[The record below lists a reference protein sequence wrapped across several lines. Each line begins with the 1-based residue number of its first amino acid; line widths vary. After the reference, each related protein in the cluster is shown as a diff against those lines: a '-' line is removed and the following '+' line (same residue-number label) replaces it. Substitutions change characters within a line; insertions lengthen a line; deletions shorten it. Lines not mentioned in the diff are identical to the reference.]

1 MIDFELYFL
10 ILSIIVIFVNN
21 IIIINHARKS
31 PINELKL
38 IALSNIFILISFLFQ
53 FPLAVADYTRNF
65 SNITYIS
72 DNVKIGIVLLIIG
85 GLLWL
90 IAIILAN
97 FNTSYKSIIYMIFI
111 ILLFVATASFNY
123 LETGVVLRSNILR
136 FQFQIPALLSLIG
149 SIFTLAVI
157 FIMKIYKF
165 KPNPMA
171 DFHYKIYIFFLAT
184 GAILSVIFILVSA
197 ESKTQLIPNFT
208 AFLFGSYTILATG
221 IIIAR
226 HEELF
231 FKSNSKLDAIIINS
245 IDSYET
251 LFMQN
256 TDPNIL
262 GFEFV
267 ADVLLKL
274 SLNLPDLLKS
284 KKTVEFINFG
294 DKSIFFTSGKNIVT
308 IMIVGEYSFITSS
321 ISKYLTK
328 KFERKFG
335 KYISEVTESG
345 LTIDKSTFSTF
356 KEETD
361 YIQRFF
367 LKN

>member
-1 MIDFELYFL
+1 
-10 ILSIIVIFVNN
+10 
-21 IIIINHARKS
+21 
-31 PINELKL
+31 
-38 IALSNIFILISFLFQ
+38 
-53 FPLAVADYTRNF
+53 
-65 SNITYIS
+65 
-72 DNVKIGIVLLIIG
+72 
-85 GLLWL
+85 
-90 IAIILAN
+90 
-97 FNTSYKSIIYMIFI
+97 
-111 ILLFVATASFNY
+111 
-123 LETGVVLRSNILR
+123 
-136 FQFQIPALLSLIG
+136 
-149 SIFTLAVI
+149 
-157 FIMKIYKF
+157 
-165 KPNPMA
+165 
-171 DFHYKIYIFFLAT
+171 
-184 GAILSVIFILVSA
+184 
-197 ESKTQLIPNFT
+197 
-208 AFLFGSYTILATG
+208 
-221 IIIAR
+221 
-226 HEELF
+226 
-231 FKSNSKLDAIIINS
+231 
-245 IDSYET
+245 
-251 LFMQN
+251 MQN

-267 ADVLLKL
+267 ADVLLKV
-274 SLNLPDLLKS
+274 SLNLPDLVKS

>member
-197 ESKTQLIPNFT
+197 ETKPQLIRNYN
-208 AFLFGSYTILATG
+208 AYLFGSYSILETG
-221 IIIAR
+221 IIIDR
-226 HEELF
+226 H
-231 FKSNSKLDAIIINS
+231 D
-245 IDSYET
+245 
-251 LFMQN
+251 
-256 TDPNIL
+256 
-262 GFEFV
+262 
-267 ADVLLKL
+267 
-274 SLNLPDLLKS
+274 
-284 KKTVEFINFG
+284 
-294 DKSIFFTSGKNIVT
+294 
-308 IMIVGEYSFITSS
+308 
-321 ISKYLTK
+321 
-328 KFERKFG
+328 
-335 KYISEVTESG
+335 
-345 LTIDKSTFSTF
+345 
-356 KEETD
+356 
-361 YIQRFF
+361 
-367 LKN
+367 